1 MKNPKLDVLGL
12 GTCNTDFLMN
22 VSRFSD
28 ADDEVDIEKLRISLG
43 GSAANFTV
51 GVSRLGL
58 KAGIMARIGND
69 QYGKYILSEF
79 KREDIDTD
87 RLIPIDEKTGM
98 AFIAVEPDGERSI
111 YTFMGANSKFKLENE
126 DISHIKQSAI
136 LHITGMYIEAAEEAS
151 KHANILSFN
160 PGALLSSYGL
170 DNLERIL
177 KRTDILFLNQKEVK
191 ILTGMGCHAGAL
203 ELVEI
208 GVPLVVVTMGAK
220 GAIVYNKSG
229 QIHYPANKMDVLDTT
244 GAGDSFA
251 AGFITAYYQK
261 RSLNECLKSGNE
273 SAAYC
278 VSKLG
283 ALDHLK
289 YKFV

>member
-28 ADDEVDIEKLRISLG
+28 ADDEVDIEKLHISLG

-51 GVSRLGL
+51 EVSRLGL
-58 KAGIMARIGND
+58 NAGIMARIGKD
-69 QYGKYILSEF
+69 QYGEYILSEF
-79 KREDIDTD
+79 KQENINTD
-87 RLIPIDEKTGM
+87 RLVPIDEKTGM
-98 AFIAVEPDGERSI
+98 AFIAVEPECERSI

-126 DISHIKQSAI
+126 DITHIKHSEI
-136 LHITGMYIEAAEEAS
+136 LHITGMYIEVVEEAS
-151 KHANILSFN
+151 KYANLLSFN

-170 DNLERIL
+170 DNLEKIL
-177 KRTDILFLNQKEVK
+177 KRTDILFLNQKEVT
-191 ILTGMGCHAGAL
+191 ILTDMGCYDGAL
-203 ELVEI
+203 ELVET
-208 GVPLVVVTMGAK
+208 GVPLVVVTMGNK
-220 GAIVYNKSG
+220 GAIVFNKSG
-229 QIHYPANKMDVLDTT
+229 QIHYPANKPDVLDTT

-251 AGFITAYYQK
+251 AGFIASFHQK
-261 RSLNECLKSGNE
+261 KSLNECLKSGNE
-273 SAAYC
+273 SAANC

-289 YKFV
+289 YKFG

>member
-22 VSRFSD
+22 VSRFSE
-28 ADDEVDIEKLRISLG
+28 ADDEVDIEKLHISLG
-43 GSAANFTV
+43 GSAANFTM

-58 KAGIMARIGND
+58 NAGIMARIGKD
-69 QYGKYILSEF
+69 QYGKYIQSEF
-79 KREDIDTD
+79 KQENINID
-87 RLIPIDEKTGM
+87 RLVPINEKTGM
-98 AFIAVEPDGERSI
+98 AFIAVEPEGERSI

-126 DISHIKQSAI
+126 DIAYIKNSEI
-136 LHITGMYIEAAEEAS
+136 LHITGMYIEVVEEAS
-151 KHANILSFN
+151 KYANTLSFN

-170 DNLERIL
+170 DNLGKIL
-177 KRTDILFLNQKEVK
+177 KRTDILFLNQKEVT
-191 ILTGMGCHAGAL
+191 ILTGSECYEGAL

-208 GVPLVVVTMGAK
+208 GIPLVVVTMGNN
-220 GAIVYNKSG
+220 GAIIFNKSG
-229 QIHYPANKMDVLDTT
+229 QIRYPANKLDVLDTT

-251 AGFITAYYQK
+251 AGFIAAFYQRK
-261 RSLNECLKSGNE
+261 SLNECLKLGNE
-273 SAAYC
+273 SAANC

-289 YKFV
+289 YKFI

>member
-43 GSAANFTV
+43 GSAANFTM

-58 KAGIMARIGND
+58 NTGIMARIGND

-79 KREDIDTD
+79 KVENIDTD
-87 RLIPIDEKTGM
+87 RLVPIDEKTGM
-98 AFIAVEPDGERSI
+98 AFIAVEPEGERSI
-111 YTFMGANSKFKLENE
+111 YTFMGANSKFKLEKE
-126 DISHIKQSAI
+126 DIVKIEHSEI
-136 LHITGMYIEAAEEAS
+136 LHITGMYIEVVEEAS
-151 KHANILSFN
+151 KYANILSFN

-170 DNLERIL
+170 VNLEKIL

-191 ILTGMGCHAGAL
+191 LLTGMEYNDGAL
-203 ELVEI
+203 KLVET
-208 GVPLVVVTMGAK
+208 GVSLVVVTMGNK
-220 GAIVYNKSG
+220 GAVVYNKSG
-229 QIHYPANKMDVLDTT
+229 QIKYPAQKLDVLDTT

-251 AGFITAYYQK
+251 AGFIAAFYHK
-261 RSLNECLKSGNE
+261 KSLNECLKAGNE
-273 SAAYC
+273 SASKC

-283 ALDHLK
+283 ALNDLK
-289 YKFV
+289 YKFI

>member
-28 ADDEVDIEKLRISLG
+28 ADDEVDIEKLHISLG

-58 KAGIMARIGND
+58 NAGIMARIGKD
-69 QYGKYILSEF
+69 QYGEYILSEF
-79 KREDIDTD
+79 KQENINTD
-87 RLIPIDEKTGM
+87 RLVPIDEKTGM
-98 AFIAVEPDGERSI
+98 AFIAVEPKGERSI

-126 DISHIKQSAI
+126 DITHIKHSEI
-136 LHITGMYIEAAEEAS
+136 LHITGMYIEVVEEAS
-151 KHANILSFN
+151 KYANILSFN

-170 DNLERIL
+170 DNLEKIL
-177 KRTDILFLNQKEVK
+177 KRTDILFLNQKEVT
-191 ILTGMGCHAGAL
+191 ILTDMGCYDGAL
-203 ELVEI
+203 ELVET
-208 GVPLVVVTMGAK
+208 GVPLVVVTMGNK
-220 GAIVYNKSG
+220 GAIVFNKSG
-229 QIHYPANKMDVLDTT
+229 QIHYPANKLDVLDTT

-251 AGFITAYYQK
+251 AGFIASFYQK
-261 RSLNECLKSGNE
+261 KSLNECLKSGNE
-273 SAAYC
+273 SAANC

-289 YKFV
+289 YKFG